1 MAKSEQQKGK
11 LLVLKNL
18 LERKS
23 DCDHPLSMQDILSH
37 LESQGIAAERKSIY
51 SDLET
56 LREQGMDILYR
67 QGRGGGYYLAARDF
81 ELGRAAAAGGLSGPI
96 PKSWASFCAAS

>member
-11 LLVLKNL
+11 LLVLKDL

-81 ELGRAAAAGGLSGPI
+81 ELPELKLLVDAV
-96 PKSWASFCAAS
+96 

>member
-11 LLVLKNL
+11 LLVLKDL

-37 LESQGIAAERKSIY
+37 LESRGITAERKSIY

-56 LREQGMDILYR
+56 LREQDA
-67 QGRGGGYYLAARDF
+67 RGVAVCPWPAA
-81 ELGRAAAAGGLSGPI
+81 EEPC
-96 PKSWASFCAAS
+96 PVPTV